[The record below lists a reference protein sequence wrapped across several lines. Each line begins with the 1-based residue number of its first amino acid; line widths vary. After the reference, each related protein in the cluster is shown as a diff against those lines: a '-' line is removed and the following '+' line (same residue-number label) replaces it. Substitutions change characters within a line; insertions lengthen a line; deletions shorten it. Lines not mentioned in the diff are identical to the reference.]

1 MKVKRSFDEFSR
13 REEVPF
19 ILNPNCSEVIWRL
32 KGHSERYEGTNQE
45 PYAVF
50 IEEILEI
57 FSQLGWNRAKILAA
71 EPIYIKGD
79 GGPDTLEWS
88 FKYAQDLVAGI
99 RDPREL
105 DSDEDLDNQIVERGY
120 DEEVSRTW
128 DPLVEEPKKPNDPLN
143 RAEQLL
149 KQIEINNQ
157 GGTRPRRNGPGG
169 RKPSKQAAKKAV
181 RKTTGKKAVKPR

>member
-1 MKVKRSFDEFSR
+1 MDVNKSFDEVSR
-13 REEVPF
+13 RDEAPY

-32 KGHSERYEGTNQE
+32 KGHSEHYEGTNQE

-57 FSQLGWNRAKILAA
+57 FSQLGWNKAKILAA

-120 DEEVSRTW
+120 DEDVSRTW
-128 DPLVEEPKKPNDPLN
+128 DPLVTEPRNPNDSLN
-143 RAEQLL
+143 RAEELLELL
-149 KQIEINNQ
+149 KQNDQ
-157 GGTRPRRNGPGG
+157 GGTRPRRSMPGG
-169 RKPSKQAAKKAV
+169 RKPTKQAAKKAV